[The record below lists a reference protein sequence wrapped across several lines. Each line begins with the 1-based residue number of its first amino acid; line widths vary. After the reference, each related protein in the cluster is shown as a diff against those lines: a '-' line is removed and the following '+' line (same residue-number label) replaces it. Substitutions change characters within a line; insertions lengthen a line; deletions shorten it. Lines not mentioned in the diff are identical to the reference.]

1 MASIIDSISVKVTF
15 YTEIHALDK
24 KHVELFN
31 TNDTEVKKS
40 VLLSSKI
47 RLLQNQHIDY
57 LIQVGVE
64 VVEIEVTDITGP
76 AGIAIAIDYKVFA
89 ENGLDITTIT
99 IIVLKATEG
108 IVNNKDKIIDLA
120 SEKALVT
127 IEAIKENGIVI
138 GR

>member
-1 MASIIDSISVKVTF
+1 M
-15 YTEIHALDK
+15 
-24 KHVELFN
+24 
-31 TNDTEVKKS
+31 
-40 VLLSSKI
+40 
-47 RLLQNQHIDY
+47 
-57 LIQVGVE
+57 
-64 VVEIEVTDITGP
+64 
-76 AGIAIAIDYKVFA
+76 FA

-99 IIVLKATEG
+99 IIVLKATVG